1 MKDSVDLKTYYLIII
16 PAVLVII
23 VAFLSPGFEYKAQ
36 FAFFIVGVSLVSL
49 FVLNYFEG
57 KGRKEQPQQQSPT
70 EESDEAS
77 GTPEKETTADTE
89 SAEKN
94 AVEATVADKEIE
106 VQAAESTEVQ
116 TENEQSKD
124 ETQVQSKDETQVY
137 SKEETSSETK

>member
-57 KGRKEQPQQQSPT
+57 KGRKEQPQQQSSPADET
-70 EESDEAS
+70 DEAS
-77 GTPEKETTADTE
+77 GSAEEEMTAAAE
-89 SAEKN
+89 SAEKISE
-94 AVEATVADKEIE
+94 EAAAADKEIAA
-106 VQAAESTEVQ
+106 QADESAEAQ
-116 TENEQSKD
+116 NENEQP
-124 ETQVQSKDETQVY
+124 EEATQVY
-137 SKEETSSETK
+137 SNEDTKSETN

>member
-77 GTPEKETTADTE
+77 GTPEKETTAATE

-94 AVEATVADKEIE
+94 AVEVTVADNEIDAR
-106 VQAAESTEVQ
+106 AAESTEVQ
-116 TENEQSKD
+116 KEKEQPED
-124 ETQVQSKDETQVY
+124 ETQVH